1 MTLKDKFQ
9 QWFINDEE
17 DEHYEGMVE
26 LVSIEHEKLAD
37 EHAIDFRD
45 FCNKRANEKP
55 LSNVGLSSK
64 ELLEIYKKE
73 KGLWQRGIL
82 DTMINGTTLY
92 HTKRNGI
99 VTIIN

>member
-26 LVSIEHEKLAD
+26 LVSIEHEKIAD
-37 EHAIDFRD
+37 EYAIEFAEWSKSLYVATDYKFK
-45 FCNKRANEKP
+45 NT
-55 LSNVGLSSK
+55 K

-73 KGLWQRGIL
+73 KGL
-82 DTMINGTTLY
+82 
-92 HTKRNGI
+92 
-99 VTIIN
+99 